1 MSRINCSNTDD
12 YLRISRKLRESRSN
26 MYRKKIFKM
35 LISATYLKSIEIE
48 NAMALNSDISKLY
61 YSDKAI
67 PK

>member
-1 MSRINCSNTDD
+1 
-12 YLRISRKLRESRSN
+12 
-26 MYRKKIFKM
+26 M

-67 PK
+67 PKQMSTETEIDIYTGYKR